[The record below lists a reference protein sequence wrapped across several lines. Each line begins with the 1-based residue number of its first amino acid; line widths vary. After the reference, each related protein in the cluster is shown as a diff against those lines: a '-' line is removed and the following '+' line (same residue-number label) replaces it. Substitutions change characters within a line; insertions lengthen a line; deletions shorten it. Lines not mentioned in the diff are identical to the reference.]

1 MKTTDLTLE
10 VLKDIRAEARKTNE
24 RIDETNKRIDETN
37 KRLDV
42 TNKRLDDGLG
52 ALGTRIDETNK
63 RLVETEIRLSTELA
77 AVVGA
82 VHSVRDSVTGAIH
95 ELTAD
100 LRRDR
105 DLRGRVDEHEHRIEA
120 LEGRVGAR

>member
-1 MKTTDLTLE
+1 MEPTDLTLE

-24 RIDETNKRIDETN
+24 RINETNERIDATNERLETGLAATNARIDETN
-37 KRLDV
+37 R
-42 TNKRLDDGLG
+42 
-52 ALGTRIDETNK
+52 
-63 RLVETEIRLSTELA
+63 RLVEMEIRVSTQLV

-82 VHSVRDSVTGAIH
+82 VNSVRDSVTGAIH

-105 DLRGRVDEHEHRIEA
+105 DLRARVVEHEHRIEA
-120 LEGRVGAR
+120 LEGRAGSR